1 MPSTAPCQVPA
12 GLRLVST
19 AADAEQRTSELQ
31 LTRSALERTAQ
42 RRLVRRRRILASIV
56 LAFVVLVPLLG
67 FFVGPI
73 TLKAYDAGHR
83 VEPICTVSSAHSSI
97 DSSRSL
103 KGVGSST
110 SQVVFETSDCGTLV
124 LQWGVTRDN
133 EDNIARGVV
142 EGGRY
147 RFDVGEGS
155 YNMRGFLN
163 AIRQAVY
170 VKSFEPA

>member
-1 MPSTAPCQVPA
+1 MSTPA
-12 GLRLVST
+12 DEKHG
-19 AADAEQRTSELQ
+19 TSELE
-31 LTRSALERTAQ
+31 LTRSAPDRTGQ
-42 RRLVRRRRILASIV
+42 RRLARRRRVLASIV
-56 LAFVVLVPLLG
+56 LVFVVLVPLLG
-67 FFVGPI
+67 FFVGPV

-83 VEPICTVSSAHSSI
+83 VRPICTVNSAHSSV

-133 EDNIARGVV
+133 EDKIARSVDK
-142 EGGRY
+142 GGRY

-155 YNMRGFLN
+155 FNMREFLN
-163 AIRQAVY
+163 TIRQAVY

>member
-1 MPSTAPCQVPA
+1 
-12 GLRLVST
+12 
-19 AADAEQRTSELQ
+19 
-31 LTRSALERTAQ
+31 LTRSAPDRTGQ
-42 RRLVRRRRILASIV
+42 RRLARRRRVLASIV
-56 LAFVVLVPLLG
+56 LLFVVLVPLLG

-83 VEPICTVSSAHSSI
+83 VRPICTVSSAHSSV

-133 EDNIARGVV
+133 EDKIARSVDK
-142 EGGRY
+142 GGRY

-155 YNMRGFLN
+155 FNMREFLN
-163 AIRQAVY
+163 TIRQAVY